1 MRMHIVGYSI
11 TQLSLPFNQ
20 SVFYVCSHR
29 GDITFIRT
37 PPPPPN
43 FLFLLIFPQNYEQL
57 IWQYYYYYYISNN
70 ISIIQNISYIV
81 VSI

>member
-1 MRMHIVGYSI
+1 MDRLAEIPVREQGETLRVANQS
-11 TQLSLPFNQ
+11 NQ

-29 GDITFIRT
+29 GDKNI
-37 PPPPPN
+37 
-43 FLFLLIFPQNYEQL
+43 
-57 IWQYYYYYYISNN
+57 YIYNISDN